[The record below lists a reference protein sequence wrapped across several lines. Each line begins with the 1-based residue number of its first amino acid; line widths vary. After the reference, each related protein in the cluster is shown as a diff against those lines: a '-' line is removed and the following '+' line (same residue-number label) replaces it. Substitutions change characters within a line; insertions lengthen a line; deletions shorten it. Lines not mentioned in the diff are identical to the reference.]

1 MTDDRN
7 NLRITV
13 LGKWISNLGSTIFD
27 YMNCV
32 MLVSLDKKTSMLVA
46 VYKAVENVIKLLMTV
61 VSGTF
66 ADNISEKKRAL
77 IVTDFISGVICILLS
92 FLINNKKVANIII
105 GANGLLAIVEVINS
119 PLYKTIVK
127 EAIKKENLIKYN
139 SLATIGT
146 EMVTVIAPLIGIWLM
161 DNIGIRIGMLANGI
175 TFIMSAILEMNIH
188 ILDNMSIQKI
198 NDGIIIGIKKGLL
211 YIKDN
216 NELVRLII
224 VVGFLNFF
232 LAGFEVLIPY
242 IDEVLLV
249 HYENMYA
256 KILIA
261 QALSAMFASLVSIKI
276 SNYFRGNIKRIQFV
290 IIMIGITI
298 LLIALSNCIRIPLI
312 IIILFSMVAFFSTTY
327 NIQYMSYIQENVDIQ
342 YVGRVFSVLKTFAL
356 LLVPIGTILFSYF
369 LKLDLEEVCFV
380 SGGGIIIISL
390 ISIFIL

>member
-1 MTDDRN
+1 M
-7 NLRITV
+7 
-13 LGKWISNLGSTIFD
+13 
-27 YMNCV
+27 
-32 MLVSLDKKTSMLVA
+32 
-46 VYKAVENVIKLLMTV
+46 
-61 VSGTF
+61 
-66 ADNISEKKRAL
+66 
-77 IVTDFISGVICILLS
+77 
-92 FLINNKKVANIII
+92 
-105 GANGLLAIVEVINS
+105 
-119 PLYKTIVK
+119 
-127 EAIKKENLIKYN
+127 IKYN

>member
-298 LLIALSNCIRIPLI
+298 LLIALSNCIRI